1 MCPLCTH
8 LRKPQEETDLTT
20 DLIGIIFTMLSV
32 TVTALYSYYVFFG
45 IIGFY
50 KNKPSPEIQPQK
62 SIAIVLPAYRE
73 ESVIGETIR
82 NLTALDYPKELYDIY
97 VVIDTPDDMTGPAA
111 EKEGA
116 KVLVRNNT
124 KDAGRGYA
132 VKWGLEEIRRRKDYD
147 AYIIMDADNS
157 LSKNY
162 LAKMNNELVAG
173 QRIIQGNIRSKN
185 PKVNWVTRTIH
196 VDYAMRNRFI
206 KQPRQD
212 HKLCVFMEPG
222 ICISREVLDM
232 VPFDAVTISE
242 DIEYTSKLSCAG
254 IHIRWIYDADIF
266 EEKPGSINIA
276 VKQRHKWMLGHTIVM
291 KRYTGKLFW
300 RALRKGDTI
309 AWDCATYILVPAL
322 MLVYFVFFLAYIL
335 SGSNF
340 TLIALLPRGSVDP
353 TLIWI
358 STLVN
363 TLVGFWWIAVPLYAL
378 YLEKERVREY
388 WYTPFTIMIMFGI
401 QLLLFVAVIFKRD
414 KKTYWHTPHAT
425 SPASGS
431 AENAPAADQMASQEH
446 SK

>member
-1 MCPLCTH
+1 LAV
-8 LRKPQEETDLTT
+8 DW
-20 DLIGIIFTMLSV
+20 IGIIFTMLSV
-32 TVTALYSYYVFFG
+32 TVTLIYSYYVYFG
-45 IIGFY
+45 IIGFM
-50 KNKPSPEIQPQK
+50 KHKPSPEVQPRK
-62 SIAIVLPAYRE
+62 SFAILLPAYKE
-73 ESVIGETIR
+73 ESVVGETIR
-82 NLTALDYPKELYDIY
+82 NLKALDYPKELYDIY

-116 KVLVRNNT
+116 KILVRNNT

-132 VKWGLEEIRRRKDYD
+132 VKWGLEEVRRRKDYD

-157 LSKNY
+157 LSENY

-173 QRIIQGNIRSKN
+173 HGIIQGNIRSKN
-185 PKVNWVTRTIH
+185 PKENWVTRTIH
-196 VDYAMRNRFI
+196 VDYATRNRFV

-212 HKLCVFMEPG
+212 HRLCVFMEPG
-222 ICISREVLDM
+222 ICISREVLDK

-254 IHIRWIYDADIF
+254 VHIRWIYDADIF
-266 EEKPGSINIA
+266 EEKPSSINIA
-276 VKQRHKWMLGHTIVM
+276 IRQRHKWMLGHTIVL

-322 MLVYFVFFLAYIL
+322 MVVYFFFFLAYIL

-340 TLIALLPRGSVDP
+340 TLLALLPRGSVDP

-358 STLVN
+358 STVVN

-388 WYTPFTIMIMFGI
+388 WYTPFTMMILFGI
-401 QLLLFVAVIFKRD
+401 QLLLFIAVIFKRD

-425 SPASGS
+425 SPANEP
-431 AENAPAADQMASQEH
+431 AKNAPATDPPNSQES